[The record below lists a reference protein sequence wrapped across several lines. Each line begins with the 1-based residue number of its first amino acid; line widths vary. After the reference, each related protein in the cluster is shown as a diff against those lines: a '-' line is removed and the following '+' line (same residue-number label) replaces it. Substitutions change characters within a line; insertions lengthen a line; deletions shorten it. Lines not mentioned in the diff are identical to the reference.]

1 MGTPAPL
8 VGDARGGGG
17 PVGGVLAGGVPAGG
31 VPGGGGQVVGGHRGR
46 QLGVLA
52 DRPRG
57 RWGALP
63 GSQDRAQMNCRTLGT
78 GMSEGQTGRSAA
90 AEVALLGW
98 GSTSFTG
105 SERAE
110 QSPL

>member
-17 PVGGVLAGGVPAGG
+17 PVGGGPAGG
-31 VPGGGGQVVGGHRGR
+31 VLVGGGPAGGGLAGGGQMGGGHRGK

-57 RWGALP
+57 HWGALP

-78 GMSEGQTGRSAA
+78 GMSEGQVGRSAP
-90 AEVALLGW
+90 AEVVVLG
-98 GSTSFTG
+98 GRG
-105 SERAE
+105 G
-110 QSPL
+110 L